1 MSATP
6 ETFDDPDRSEHLRAS
21 PPLLPWPMLDRF
33 TRVHPAVPA
42 LLYLPVV
49 AVLVGYALDGMRVG
63 SLLAWAVVGYGLW
76 TLTEYWLHR
85 LVFHFE
91 PEDGLGAKLHWLIHG
106 VHHEHPNDPNRLD
119 RDHDGVACET
129 NQGPFDRTKVSRSS
143 GTISS

>member
-1 MSATP
+1 MSATSN
-6 ETFDDPDRSEHLRAS
+6 TFDEPDDRSEHLRAS

-49 AVLVGYALDGMRVG
+49 AVLVGYATERMNAGT
-63 SLLAWAVVGYGLW
+63 LLAWGVVGYGLW

-85 LVFHFE
+85 VIFHFE

-106 VHHEHPNDPNRLD
+106 RAP
-119 RDHDGVACET
+119 
-129 NQGPFDRTKVSRSS
+129 
-143 GTISS
+143 